1 MATEQLDDAHP
12 AYTRL
17 LESCYPEVSKL
28 KIESSTGEN
37 IAVFELQVSS
47 EGVNVALN
55 KTASQSS
62 TLGNRTASL
71 AVDGSETT
79 FSYTNDINDFWEID
93 LGGTFP
99 TEFVNI
105 KNRWCSNSSDSNGCL
120 CKLSGATLSLMNE
133 QSVVVLTKSIGNT

>member
-1 MATEQLDDAHP
+1 M
-12 AYTRL
+12 
-17 LESCYPEVSKL
+17 
-28 KIESSTGEN
+28 
-37 IAVFELQVSS
+37 FELQVLS

-62 TLGNRTASL
+62 TLGNKTASL

-79 FSYTNDINDFWEID
+79 FSHTNEINDFWEVD

-120 CKLSGATLSLMNE
+120 CRLLGATLSLMNE
-133 QSVVVLTKSIGNT
+133 QSVVVLTKSIGNA